1 MQDCTSHIHLHY
13 EGDFKLY
20 KELDSLHI
28 LIRELKG
35 LIMSNQ
41 ADLVVSLNE
50 VTAKVAK
57 IGQETQALIAKGEE
71 LMAAVVAAG
80 QLTPE
85 TEAALAALKAQADVV
100 DALVPDVT

>member
-1 MQDCTSHIHLHY
+1 MQDCTPHIHLHY
-13 EGDFKLY
+13 EGDSRLY
-20 KELDSLHI
+20 KELDSL
-28 LIRELKG
+28 RMSVSELKG

-57 IGQETQALIAKGEE
+57 IGEETKALIAKGEE

-80 QLTPE
+80 ELTPE

-100 DALVPDVT
+100 DALVPDAA